1 MSVTVFSSKS
11 GENPINSTQRACRMS
26 DNIENNSRLEKLLRR
41 IMKEKDPVEF
51 DELCSE
57 LWLVLNEREG
67 LMGVEGRV
75 DGASTISRV
84 IPIRRYR

>member
-1 MSVTVFSSKS
+1 MSHSPSPEVR
-11 GENPINSTQRACRMS
+11 GESINPTQRACLMS
-26 DNIENNSRLEKLLRR
+26 DNIGNSNARLEKLVRR

-67 LMGVEGRV
+67 LAGVESRV
-75 DGASTISRV
+75 DGASKTAA
-84 IPIRRYR
+84 

>member
-1 MSVTVFSSKS
+1 MTSVTVSSSTS

-26 DNIENNSRLEKLLRR
+26 DKIGDSNARLENLVRR

-57 LWLVLNEREG
+57 LWLVLDERES
-67 LMGVEGRV
+67 LTDVE
-75 DGASTISRV
+75 SRAGGESNTAA
-84 IPIRRYR
+84 

>member
-51 DELCSE
+51 DELCSV

-67 LMGVEGRV
+67 LMAVEGRA
-75 DGASTISRV
+75 DGESTMSRV